1 MLFSRIDRNGVMKV
15 ADFGLT
21 EVMYGTNYFRR
32 RKSVTGSDEKVPIK
46 WMAPESI
53 ENDVY
58 TEATDVVSIYQFA
71 Y

>member
-1 MLFSRIDRNGVMKV
+1 MILSRIDRNGVIKV

-21 EVMYGTNYFRR
+21 EDMYGTNYFRR
-32 RKSVTGSDEKVPIK
+32 RKSETGSDEKVPIK

-58 TEATDVVSIYQFA
+58 TEATDVVSIYHFA

>member
-1 MLFSRIDRNGVMKV
+1 M

-21 EVMYGTNYFRR
+21 ENIYGTNYFHR
-32 RKSVTGSDEKVPIK
+32 RKSMSGSDEKVPIR

-58 TEATDVVSIYQFA
+58 TEATDVVSYTRHCDSEYILDIQTLL
-71 Y
+71 